1 MAPPAVL
8 DASVIDALRQ
18 LTPPGEP
25 DILAE
30 VFTLFLEEA
39 PPRIERMRNAAAGG
53 DIKEVHRA
61 AHSLKGSAGNIGAR
75 AMYDVCSVID
85 ERGKAGDLAGA
96 AALVDAVQAEFDKV
110 ESEIHRLMKSGS

>member
-1 MAPPAVL
+1 MASPSVL

-30 VFTLFLEEA
+30 VFKLFLEEV
-39 PPRIERMRNAAAGG
+39 PPRMERMRNAAASG
-53 DIKEVHRA
+53 DIQEVHRS

-75 AMYDVCSVID
+75 AMYDVCRDID

-96 AALVDAVQAEFDKV
+96 SALFGALGAEFDKV
-110 ESEIHRLMKSGS
+110 ESEIHRLMASGS